1 MYEKK
6 YWFLPKVFKDEKKRR
21 YERKDYDSKI
31 GVCYR
36 RDRCFKNRQNL
47 DEFKNKFYL
56 DEKDKI
62 SQKHFICVDK
72 NKFYDKPKEIID
84 IFTKKIITDFTVNK
98 NAHDNNMFELNII
111 DPGKYDQI
119 ENAAKEVENL
129 WYEVWYNF
137 I

>member
-1 MYEKK
+1 MTQRLGYVIEETDA
-6 YWFLPKVFKDEKKRR
+6 L
-21 YERKDYDSKI
+21 
-31 GVCYR
+31 
-36 RDRCFKNRQNL
+36 KNRQNL

-129 WYEVWYNF
+129 
-137 I
+137 